1 MVMLTDFE
9 FGSLLLAVYFVL
21 VIFLTL
27 KLVPCLVILLFFCDQ
42 GEDWLR
48 AWPSSMEDN
57 LTMDFDFE
65 FGSLL

>member
-1 MVMLTDFE
+1 MLNDFE

-27 KLVPCLVILLFFCDQ
+27 KLVPCLVILLSFCGQ
-42 GEDWLR
+42 GDDWLR
-48 AWPSSMEDN
+48 AWPSLMEDN
-57 LTMDFDFE
+57 LAMDFYFE

>member
-21 VIFLTL
+21 VMFLTL

-42 GEDWLR
+42 GEDLLS
-48 AWPSSMEDN
+48 AWPSMVEVKFSH
-57 LTMDFDFE
+57 
-65 FGSLL
+65 